1 MTYNCFTFGLTHL
14 TIKNNIL
21 IFGNDVLKWLVLTH
35 NNQLCLSLPS
45 SLFNDNTFV
54 LGDNFSLVSCFLHLG
69 RVADRLCYDLSF
81 LRGNM
86 QTDFSQREIVSL
98 YRIGQ
103 QTCLTLRGKSHPLNL
118 FTIQMSLKR

>member
-14 TIKNNIL
+14 TIKNSIL

-69 RVADRLCYDLSF
+69 RVADRLCYDLS
-81 LRGNM
+81 LQGH
-86 QTDFSQREIVSL
+86 L
-98 YRIGQ
+98 YSKQI
-103 QTCLTLRGKSHPLNL
+103 
-118 FTIQMSLKR
+118 